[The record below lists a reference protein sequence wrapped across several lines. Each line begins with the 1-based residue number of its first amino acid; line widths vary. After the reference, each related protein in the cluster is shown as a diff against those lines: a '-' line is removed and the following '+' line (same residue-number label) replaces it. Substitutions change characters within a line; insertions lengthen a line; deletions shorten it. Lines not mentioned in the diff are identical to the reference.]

1 MFGRDTIENNPGAD
15 NRVACHCKVRQ
26 LEEFCCLSQAKWLMT
41 TLVVIGIYFSSLQ

>member
-26 LEEFCCLSQAKWLMT
+26 LEEFCCLS